1 MGWLLKLIGG
11 GGVKSIVS
19 AITGLV
25 EKHADNA
32 VAGKAITAKLE
43 ANGEDVAGSIFVAA
57 LKTGRAWIILPQVLL
72 VYMLDFAVFTVMIM
86 WIYSTLSTG
95 TAATLPGHFLHLVGS
110 SLAGKALLLFKMK

>member
-1 MGWLLKLIGG
+1 MGFILKLLGA

-43 ANGEDVAGSIFVAA
+43 ANSEDVAGSIFRAA
-57 LKTGRAWIILPQVLL
+57 LKTGRVWIILPQVLL

-95 TAATLPGHFLHLVGS
+95 SPATLPGHFLHLVGS
-110 SLAGKALLLFKMK
+110 SLAGKALLLFKLK